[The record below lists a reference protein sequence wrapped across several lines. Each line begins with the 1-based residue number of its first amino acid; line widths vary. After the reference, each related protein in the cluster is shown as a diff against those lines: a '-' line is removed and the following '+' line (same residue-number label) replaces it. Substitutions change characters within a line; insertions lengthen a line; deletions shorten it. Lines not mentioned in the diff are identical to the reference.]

1 MKAPVPNK
9 ENENKIIELYSNLGN
24 KFVVNFINKSTIL
37 FISSVFDNGIV
48 KKFFESEYSL
58 EKIKKNKAFVFYETI
73 EEILSELFPLIDE
86 GKIHLIEEGNNIIKI
101 NFDLPFKKFK
111 NIEFIINEK
120 KKTDLE
126 KINEL

>member
-58 EKIKKNKAFVFYETI
+58 ETIKKNKAFAFYETI
-73 EEILSELFPLIDE
+73 EEILSELLPLIDE
-86 GKIHLIEEGNNIIKI
+86 GKIHLIEDGNNIIKI

>member
-1 MKAPVPNK
+1 M
-9 ENENKIIELYSNLGN
+9 
-24 KFVVNFINKSTIL
+24 
-37 FISSVFDNGIV
+37 

-58 EKIKKNKAFVFYETI
+58 ETIKKNKAFAFYETI

>member
-101 NFDLPFKKFK
+101 NFDLPF
-111 NIEFIINEK
+111 
-120 KKTDLE
+120 
-126 KINEL
+126 

>member
-1 MKAPVPNK
+1 M
-9 ENENKIIELYSNLGN
+9 
-24 KFVVNFINKSTIL
+24 
-37 FISSVFDNGIV
+37 

>member
-86 GKIHLIEEGNNIIKI
+86 GKIHLIEDGNNIIKI